1 MQLIWGGLASW
12 FHLVPSGD
20 RLGSGVWVWGQGDRV
35 AGRGTVP
42 RNWARHRP
50 PQLRGT
56 VARSFVRVSV
66 NHQRLVCLGCLSRR
80 SRFLVLGSMKTRGL
94 ANTGSGEV
102 PARGSADT
110 GKCQQQ
116 LDRSAIVAF
125 VGYEQQLAR
134 SAVVAF
140 VEYEQQ
146 LARSAVV
153 AFFEYEQQLGRS
165 GDCQHHTHTHVSASA
180 RLCDYTSQKAH
191 VGLDEEQ
198 TTRPREGSRSL
209 PSPLKGSSRCY
220 SGPAR
225 SRQLGHV
232 KATGPCLH
240 H

>member
-1 MQLIWGGLASW
+1 MA
-12 FHLVPSGD
+12 FKVPEVQMC
-20 RLGSGVWVWGQGDRV
+20 LGDRV

-50 PQLRGT
+50 AQLRGT
-56 VARSFVRVSV
+56 VPRSFVRVSV
-66 NHQRLVCLGCLSRR
+66 NHQRLVCLGCLFRR

-165 GDCQHHTHTHVSASA
+165 GDCQHHTHTHM
-180 RLCDYTSQKAH
+180 SQRVRACVITHLRKH
-191 VGLDEEQ
+191 MLV
-198 TTRPREGSRSL
+198 
-209 PSPLKGSSRCY
+209 
-220 SGPAR
+220 
-225 SRQLGHV
+225 
-232 KATGPCLH
+232 
-240 H
+240 